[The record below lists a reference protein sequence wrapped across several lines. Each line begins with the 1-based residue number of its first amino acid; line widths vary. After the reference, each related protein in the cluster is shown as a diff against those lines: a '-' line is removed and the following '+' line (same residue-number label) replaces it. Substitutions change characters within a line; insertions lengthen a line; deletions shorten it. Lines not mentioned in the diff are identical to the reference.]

1 MEHSEMERL
10 QKQFAFILE
19 IDKEKSILRQT
30 LKSDGVSREN
40 DAEHAWHM
48 AIMTLLLA
56 EYAAEPVDVLRTISM
71 LLIHDLVEI
80 DAGDTYAYDEQGKM
94 TQRERELAAAD
105 RVFGLLP
112 GDQGAKMRALWD
124 EFEAGETA
132 EARFAA
138 AMDRIQP
145 MMLNA
150 ATDGKKWKEN
160 GVSLSKILKRCSKT
174 PETAPTLWAYTKE
187 NFIDPHVEMGNIK
200 DE

>member
-1 MEHSEMERL
+1 MDMDMERL

-48 AIMTLLLA
+48 AIMTLLLS
-56 EYAAEPVDVLRTISM
+56 EYADEPIDVLRTISM

-80 DAGDTYAYDEQGKM
+80 DAGDTYAYDEKGKM

-105 RVFGLLP
+105 RVFGMLP
-112 GDQGAKMRALWD
+112 GDQGRKLRALWD
-124 EFEAGETA
+124 EFEAGGTP

-150 ATDGKKWKEN
+150 ATNGKKWKEN
-160 GVSLSKILKRCSKT
+160 GVTLSKIMKRCSRL
-174 PETAPTLWAYTKE
+174 PETSPALWAYTKE

>member
-1 MEHSEMERL
+1 MNDTERL

-19 IDKEKSILRQT
+19 IDKEKNILRQT

-56 EYAAEPVDVLRTISM
+56 EYAAEPIDVLRTISM

-80 DAGDTYAYDEQGKM
+80 DAGDTYAYDEKGKM

-105 RVFGLLP
+105 RVFAMLP
-112 GDQGAKMRALWD
+112 ADQGQKMRALWD
-124 EFEAGETA
+124 EFEAGETP
-132 EARFAA
+132 EARFAM

-150 ATDGKKWKEN
+150 ATDGRKWKEN
-160 GVSLSKILKRCSKT
+160 GVSLSRIMARNKAT
-174 PETAPTLWAYTKE
+174 PEAVPALWDYTKE
-187 NFIDPHVEMGNIK
+187 YFIDPHVKSGSIRSE
-200 DE
+200 

>member
-1 MEHSEMERL
+1 MNDMERL

-19 IDKEKSILRQT
+19 IDKEKNILRQT

-48 AIMTLLLA
+48 AIMTLLLV

-80 DAGDTYAYDEQGKM
+80 DAGDTYAYDEQGK
-94 TQRERELAAAD
+94 TTRRERELAAAD
-105 RVFGLLP
+105 RVFAMLP
-112 GDQGAKMRALWD
+112 ADQGEKMRALWD
-124 EFEAGETA
+124 EFEAGETP
-132 EARFAA
+132 EARFAM

-150 ATDGKKWKEN
+150 ATDGQKWKEN
-160 GVSLSKILKRCSKT
+160 GVTLSKIMARNKAT
-174 PETAPTLWAYTKE
+174 PEAAPALWDYTKE
-187 NFIDPHVEMGNIK
+187 YFIDPHVEKGNIMK
-200 DE
+200 A